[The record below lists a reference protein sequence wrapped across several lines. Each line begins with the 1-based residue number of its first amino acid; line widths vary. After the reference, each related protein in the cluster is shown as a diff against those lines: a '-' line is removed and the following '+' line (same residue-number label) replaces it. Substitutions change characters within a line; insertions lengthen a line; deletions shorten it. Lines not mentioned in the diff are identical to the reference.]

1 MAIAGSLGLALSLAS
16 VATAADDGTGP
27 RRAGP
32 TKAADD
38 RAGQRRAGPSKS
50 AARATPRPAAARP
63 AGKGPVSGPISESV
77 GPARGGPVAP
87 GAGSPVPAIG
97 VPAAASP
104 PIAAPAGAVP
114 AGTGT
119 AESGAP
125 VRLQLDSR
133 LQTGRKGDDR
143 NLPTYGV
150 ANEIRT
156 TGSQGETTT
165 TFEGDAELRQLGTR
179 IRGDSIR
186 FTEADQQVR
195 ARGSVTV
202 DRDGNRLVGPSMD
215 LKLDTGTGVFHQP
228 TYQLSEQAGRGQ
240 ADQIELLGDGKF
252 RLDNATFSTCRPEN
266 EDWRIEA
273 RRLDIDQDEGQ
284 GRARSAR
291 LVFKDLHLGTVPFF
305 YFPIGDERKSGFLSP
320 TISMNSR
327 TGVELATPYY
337 FNLAPNYDL
346 TMTPR
351 ASSRRGLQLGN
362 EFRYLFTPM
371 FGRFNYDLVPHD
383 NVTGSSRY
391 FYSGTN
397 IISNLGG
404 WSGGW
409 NFKGVSDDN
418 YFVDY
423 SRTIIDA
430 SERSLPRDVY
440 LTRDFSGWNFLGR
453 VTTYQNILDA
463 RLAPPFERLPQL
475 RLSRVATD
483 VRGFDLSLVND
494 LTWFSRPLAG
504 SAEGMRFVMNPAI
517 SYPRR
522 GAYWF
527 FTPRA
532 SLNMASYRLQTNPF
546 GPEDITR
553 TVPTFSLDGGIVM
566 ERPLQWKG
574 LDMIQTLEPRLF
586 YVRTPYRDQ
595 SRIPVFDSLP
605 SDFNF
610 TQIFSENPYTGYD
623 RIADVNQ
630 LTAALTS
637 RFIDAPTGIERL
649 RFAVAQRYYFS
660 EQRVTIPGL
669 PARSDNRSDLLV
681 AASADLG
688 NGHGFDLGVQYGI
701 RSGDVPRYVGVYR
714 FWPHE
719 RDRLFNAGIY
729 YQAGEYGQ
737 WSTSWQ
743 WPLGR
748 RWNALGKVNYSFL
761 NRMNNPLTGQ
771 EMAAKKGLVEGVLGA
786 EYVEDCYTT
795 RFVAQRFVTA
805 AGRTTTAF
813 FVQLDLRG
821 LGRVGTDP
829 FNILVRNIPGYRIP
843 DNRVQTPNFYGYE

>member
-1 MAIAGSLGLALSLAS
+1 MVAGPASTSSLVVAVGVAAACSLVSMTVAAAGGKAAAPVSTPITERVQPMRGAS
-16 VATAADDGTGP
+16 PASPTAPASTAA
-27 RRAGP
+27 P
-32 TKAADD
+32 TPA
-38 RAGQRRAGPSKS
+38 
-50 AARATPRPAAARP
+50 ATPAATP
-63 AGKGPVSGPISESV
+63 
-77 GPARGGPVAP
+77 
-87 GAGSPVPAIG
+87 
-97 VPAAASP
+97 
-104 PIAAPAGAVP
+104 APASAPASAPRADAGGAKPVD
-114 AGTGT
+114 G
-119 AESGAP
+119 P

-133 LQTGRKGDDR
+133 LQIGRKGADQ
-143 NLPTYGV
+143 NLPTYGIADEV
-150 ANEIRT
+150 QT
-156 TGSQGETTT
+156 SGSQGETTT
-165 TFEGDAELRQLGTR
+165 VFKGDAVLRQLGTR

-186 FTEADQQVR
+186 FTEADQQVH
-195 ARGSVTV
+195 ASGSVTV
-202 DRDGNRLVGPSMD
+202 DRDGNRIIGPAMT
-215 LKLDTGTGVFHQP
+215 LKLDTGTGTFDGP
-228 TYQLSEQAGRGQ
+228 TYQLADQAGRGS
-240 ADQIELLGDGKF
+240 ADRIEMLGDGKF

-273 RRLDIDQDEGQ
+273 RRLDIDQDEGE
-284 GRARSAR
+284 GKARSAR
-291 LVFKDLHLGTVPFF
+291 LVFKDVHLGTVPFF
-305 YFPIGDERKSGFLSP
+305 YFPVGEERKSGFLSP
-320 TISMNSR
+320 MISMNSR
-327 TGVELATPYY
+327 TGAELSVPYY

-346 TMTPR
+346 TLTPR
-351 ASSRRGLQLGN
+351 ASTRRGLQLSN
-362 EFRYLFTPM
+362 EFRYLFAPM
-371 FGRFNYDLVPHD
+371 YGRLQFDYVPHD
-383 NVTGSSRY
+383 NVTNTHRY
-391 FYSGTN
+391 FFSGSNVIT
-397 IISNLGG
+397 NLGG

-430 SERSLPRDVY
+430 SERSLPRDVF
-440 LTRDFSGWNFLGR
+440 LTRNFGGWDFLGR
-453 VTTYQNILDA
+453 VTSYQNILDA

-475 RLSRVATD
+475 RLSRMASD

-504 SAEGMRFVMNPAI
+504 SAEGMRFVMNPAV
-517 SYPRR
+517 SYPMR

-546 GPEDITR
+546 GPDDITR

-566 ERPLQWKG
+566 ERQMQWRG
-574 LDMIQTLEPRLF
+574 EEMIQTLEPRLF

-595 SRIPVFDSLP
+595 SGIPVFDSLP

-610 TQIFSENPYTGYD
+610 TQLFSENPYTGYD

-649 RFAVAQRYYFS
+649 RLAVAQRYYFS

-669 PARSDNRSDLLV
+669 PARTDNRSDLLLV
-681 AASADLG
+681 ASADLG
-688 NGHGFDLGVQYGI
+688 NGHGFDAGVQYGM
-701 RSGDVPRYVGVYR
+701 RSGNVPRYVGVYR
-714 FWPHE
+714 YWPTE

-737 WSTSWQ
+737 VSTSWQ
-743 WPLGR
+743 WPISR
-748 RWNALGKVNYSFL
+748 RWNALGKINYSYL
-761 NRMNNPLTGQ
+761 NKLNNPLTGQ
-771 EMAAKKGLVEGVLGA
+771 EVPAKKGLVEGVLGA
-786 EYVEDCYTT
+786 EFVEDCYTT

-843 DNRVQTPNFYGYE
+843 DNRVPTSNFYGYE